1 MEKKYIYHI
10 AQSLLAAAVLVLS
23 LTSCESL
30 EQVTCRRVMPTQ
42 RHLSMPSMP
51 LISNWPPLTC
61 TLST

>member
-30 EQVTCRRVMPTQ
+30 EQGN
-42 RHLSMPSMP
+42 LSELAENNLP
-51 LISNWPPLTC
+51 
-61 TLST
+61 